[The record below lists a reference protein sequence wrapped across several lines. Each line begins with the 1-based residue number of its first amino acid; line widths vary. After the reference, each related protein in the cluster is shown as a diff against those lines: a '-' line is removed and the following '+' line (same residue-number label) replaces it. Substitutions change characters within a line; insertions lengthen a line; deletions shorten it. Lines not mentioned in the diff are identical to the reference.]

1 MRCCVGV
8 GVGVGV
14 VGGGV
19 LEWVECSETHTHS
32 LTHARTTNE
41 WPFTRLKHPLSVFVT
56 SRFVC
61 SFVRLLR
68 CCCSLQ
74 CCVLL
79 SSSPSL
85 LFSSVVVVVVVEPS
99 VPSLLCR
106 CVVTTRFCAAVLWCC
121 CPCCVGVVGS
131 DDLNACVHDNQA
143 NTRCLR

>member
-41 WPFTRLKHPLSVFVT
+41 WPFARLKHPLSVFVT

-74 CCVLL
+74 CMVALNRGSPSQMMTRLFLCVL
-79 SSSPSL
+79 
-85 LFSSVVVVVVVEPS
+85 F
-99 VPSLLCR
+99 
-106 CVVTTRFCAAVLWCC
+106 CC
-121 CPCCVGVVGS
+121 C
-131 DDLNACVHDNQA
+131 
-143 NTRCLR
+143 